1 VPAFGLILV
10 LIALWLIVRT
20 ARGKLAATL
29 MGTG

>member
-1 VPAFGLILV
+1 MPAVGLILA

-20 ARGKLAATL
+20 VRGKLASTL